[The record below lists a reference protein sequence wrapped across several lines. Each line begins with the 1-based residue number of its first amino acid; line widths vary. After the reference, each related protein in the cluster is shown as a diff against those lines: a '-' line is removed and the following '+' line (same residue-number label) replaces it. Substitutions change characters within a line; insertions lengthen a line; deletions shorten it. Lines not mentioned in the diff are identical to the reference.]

1 MSLTLL
7 RHGLEESANS
17 LHGWM
22 DVDLVDKG
30 VEQAL
35 VAAEFLKPITW
46 RNAYA
51 SDLKRAA
58 ETAAI
63 VTRQHPGLLAAPEPA
78 LRSLNLGLLQGKPYA
93 EVEDKIN
100 ALWTQ
105 WRNGD
110 ETLRAPEGESWYEY
124 QARVY
129 PFMFRLQQEAEH
141 ANVLAVT
148 HSHVCDYAAA
158 VAVNSGRPLYGAALD
173 LVKRFEV
180 QPGNAL
186 ELVNGKLRRINYI
199 R

>member
-7 RHGLEESANS
+7 RHGLEETANE
-17 LHGWM
+17 LHGWQ

-35 VAAEFLKPITW
+35 RAADFLQGMTY
-46 RNAYA
+46 RSAYA

-63 VTRQHPGLLAAPEPA
+63 VTRKHPGLLAAPEPS
-78 LRSLNLGLLQGKPYA
+78 LRSLNLGLLQGRPYS
-93 EVEDKIN
+93 EVEEKIN

-110 ETLRAPEGESWYEY
+110 EHLRAPEGESWAEY
-124 QARVY
+124 QGRVY
-129 PFMFRLQQEAEH
+129 PFMFRMQQEAEH
-141 ANVLAVT
+141 SNVLAVT

-158 VAVNSGRPLYGAALD
+158 VATNSGRPLYGSALD
-173 LVKRFEV
+173 LVKRFEIK
-180 QPGNAL
+180 PGNAL
-186 ELVNGKLRRINYI
+186 ELKDGRISRLNYI
-199 R
+199 